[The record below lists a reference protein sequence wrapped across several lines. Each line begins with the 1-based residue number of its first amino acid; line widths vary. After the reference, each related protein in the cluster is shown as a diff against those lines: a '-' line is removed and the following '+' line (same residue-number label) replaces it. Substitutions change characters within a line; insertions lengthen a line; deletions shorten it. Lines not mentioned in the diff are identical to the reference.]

1 MSIVQRRL
9 GLNAPQTARDD
20 APETA
25 PDASRAWF
33 FSSKYTHT
41 HKGEEERRQAHLPER
56 RHSARESK
64 RAREPK
70 NQRET
75 EGARAHTHTETHFAD
90 ATEWVEE
97 WSLGRKRETERKSQ
111 RGEGERQRN
120 RPLAQEKHS
129 RSLAQEKHS
138 QKKHSAPRGPDRE

>member
-1 MSIVQRRL
+1 M
-9 GLNAPQTARDD
+9 
-20 APETA
+20 
-25 PDASRAWF
+25 
-33 FSSKYTHT
+33 
-41 HKGEEERRQAHLPER
+41 
-56 RHSARESK
+56 SARESK

-111 RGEGERQRN
+111 RGRVKEEEARD
-120 RPLAQEKHS
+120 
-129 RSLAQEKHS
+129 
-138 QKKHSAPRGPDRE
+138 SATGH